1 MSVFRGSRGFGGL
14 ARGVAAVLAGVG
26 LLAFAATGCGSAS
39 GSEGASSEAEDR
51 TLTVF
56 AAASLTDSFEDLAEE
71 FEAEH
76 EGVDVELSF
85 GGSSTLVTQLEDGAP
100 ADVFASADE
109 ANMDQAAEAGLI
121 DGDPGTFAT
130 NELTIAV
137 PADNPAGISSFE
149 DLAGEDVDTVVC
161 ERRVPCGAATE
172 RVEEVTGVAL
182 SPVSEE
188 SAVTDVMGKVTSGQA
203 DAGVVYRTDV
213 TAAGD
218 AVEEVGI
225 AEAGEAVNRYPI
237 SALKSS
243 EDAGLAGE
251 FIDFIQGPRGQ
262 ERLAEEGF
270 GAP

>member
-1 MSVFRGSRGFGGL
+1 MSIFSRNRGFGRST
-14 ARGVAAVLAGVG
+14 RGTVAALTGAG
-26 LLAFAATGCGSAS
+26 LLAFAATGCGSGA
-39 GSEGASSEAEDR
+39 GAASSEAEHR

-71 FEAEH
+71 FEADH

-109 ANMDQAAEAGLI
+109 ANMDQAAEADLL
-121 DGDPGTFAT
+121 DGDPSTFAT

-137 PADNPAGISSFE
+137 PAGNPAGISSFD
-149 DLAGEDVDTVVC
+149 DLAREDVDTVVC

-172 RVEEVTGVAL
+172 RVEEATGVAL
-182 SPVSEE
+182 TPVSEE

-203 DAGVVYRTDV
+203 DAGVVYKTDV

-225 AEAGEAVNRYPI
+225 AQAGEAINRYPI
-237 SALKSS
+237 ASLKSS
-243 EDAGLAGE
+243 EDAELAGE
-251 FIDFIQGPRGQ
+251 FIDFVQGPRGQ

-270 GAP
+270 GSP

>member
-1 MSVFRGSRGFGGL
+1 MSFAEHPIACRSTRRAAAALFG
-14 ARGVAAVLAGVG
+14 AG
-26 LLAFAATGCGSAS
+26 LLALAATGCGS
-39 GSEGASSEAEDR
+39 GPGGGGADAAEDR

-56 AAASLTDSFEDLAEE
+56 AAASLTESFEDLGEQ
-71 FEAEH
+71 FEQEH
-76 EGVDVELSF
+76 DGVDVEFSF

-109 ANMDQAAEAGLI
+109 ATMDQVVEADLV
-121 DGDPGTFAT
+121 DGQPEIFAT

-137 PADNPAGISSFE
+137 PAGNPAGIASFQ
-149 DLAGEDVDTVVC
+149 DLAREGVTTVVC

-172 RVEEVTGVAL
+172 RVEEATGVVL
-182 SPVSEE
+182 RPVSEE

-218 AVEEVGI
+218 AVEEI
-225 AEAGEAVNRYPI
+225 PIPEADDALNRYPI
-237 SALKSS
+237 AALRSS
-243 EDAGLAGE
+243 GDAELARE
-251 FIDFIQGPRGQ
+251 FASFVQGPRGQ